1 MMRVAE
7 LCAGYG
13 GLYLSMRAAGWP
25 VELAWTAETDPDAS
39 AVLAA
44 QHPGVPNVGDIAT
57 AQFTACEPVDVLA
70 CGYPCQPFSA
80 AGLRKGLDD
89 ERWIWP
95 DVARAVRLVRPRWV
109 LLENVPGHLAWGF
122 PRVVADLAGLGY
134 VGSWTCVR
142 ASDVGAPH
150 RRERLFILAADTE
163 RLGQPGRP
171 ASGPVSPNPRRE
183 GPRPPAAGRGSAAA
197 DADREPIRPEPVTV
211 GARHGAAVAGHD
223 RQGNGGLGL
232 LPTPRATRGG
242 SATETATLLPT
253 PRASDGAKGGPNQR
267 RSSGQFDALPAAVQ
281 PDRWGRYAPA
291 VARWGTVLGRPAPDP
306 TEPGRSGAPRLSA
319 RFVEWLMGLPAGWV
333 TDHVGRNAALRILG
347 NGVVPQQGA
356 HALIHLDPPG
366 GAVPAI
372 DAAAPPG
379 TQRGPR

>member
-1 MMRVAE
+1 MKPRVAE

-44 QHPGVPNVGDIAT
+44 HHPGVPNVGDIAI

-150 RRERLFILAADTE
+150 RRERLFVL
-163 RLGQPGRP
+163 
-171 ASGPVSPNPRRE
+171 
-183 GPRPPAAGRGSAAA
+183 AA
-197 DADREPIRPEPVTV
+197 DADRHAVRPEPVTV
-211 GARHGAAVAGHD
+211 GARNGAAVAGHD
-223 RQGNGGLGL
+223 RAGANLSLLPTVTARDHKGHNQRGDDTCLAGAL
-232 LPTPRATRGG
+232 LPTPTSANSHGNHVNNRGDL
-242 SATETATLLPT
+242 LLP
-253 PRASDGAKGGPNQR
+253 G
-267 RSSGQFDALPAAVQ
+267 AVQ

-306 TEPGRSGAPRLSA
+306 TEPGTRGQPRLSA

-333 TDHVGRNAALRILG
+333 TDHVGRSAALRILG

-366 GAVPAI
+366 GAVPAPC
-372 DAAAPPG
+372 AAAPPG
-379 TQRGPR
+379 THPKGPR

>member
-1 MMRVAE
+1 MRMAE

-13 GLYLSMRAAGWP
+13 GLGMAMRRAGWD
-25 VELAWTAETDPDAS
+25 VELAWYAETDRDACR
-39 AVLAA
+39 VLEAH
-44 QHPGVPNVGDIAT
+44 HPGVPNVGDITT

-80 AGLRKGLDD
+80 AGLRKGLHD

-150 RRERLFILAADTE
+150 RRERLFVL
-163 RLGQPGRP
+163 
-171 ASGPVSPNPRRE
+171 
-183 GPRPPAAGRGSAAA
+183 AA
-197 DADREPIRPEPVTV
+197 DADRDPVRAEPVAV

-223 RQGNGGLGL
+223 RAGAGLSL
-232 LPTPRATRGG
+232 LPTPTVANWHGNHVNNRGDL
-242 SATETATLLPT
+242 LLP
-253 PRASDGAKGGPNQR
+253 G
-267 RSSGQFDALPAAVQ
+267 AVQ

-319 RFVEWLMGLPAGWV
+319 RFVEWLMGLPDSWV

-347 NGVVPQQGA
+347 NGVVPTQA
-356 HALIHLDPPG
+356 AYALSLL
-366 GAVPAI
+366 
-372 DAAAPPG
+372 APPG
-379 TQRGPR
+379 LPELAGVGG